1 MLINRKNAMNAV
13 NATSSMKVLCACA
26 LLAGLCLFVLPG
38 VTGIA
43 NAETAEGA
51 GSKDKS
57 AQPVV
62 YVADFKLE
70 GGAGNKVDQR
80 PFQVRKRIKDKVDMV
95 TGAESPGEKAKEIVD
110 SLAQSIVAELEEK
123 NVQSKRI
130 NAQQPPIPRCW
141 VLEGEFMEY
150 DEGDRLKRAAIG
162 FGSGSSDMQ
171 VFIKLTEIAEGNR
184 MVLLDTTMDGKK
196 DRMPGAVITMNPYV
210 AGAKFILTK
219 NAPNRDIKKL
229 GSQIAGRIYDLMRE
243 KGLAAP

>member
-13 NATSSMKVLCACA
+13 NATSSMKILCACA

-219 NAPNRDIKKL
+219 NAPDRDIKKL

>member
-1 MLINRKNAMNAV
+1 MNAV
-13 NATSSMKVLCACA
+13 NATSSIKVLCARA

-38 VTGIA
+38 MAGIA

-70 GGAGNKVDQR
+70 GGAGNKADQR

-130 NAQQPPIPRCW
+130 NGQPPPVPRCW

-184 MVLLDTTMDGKK
+184 MVLLDTTMDGRK

-219 NAPNRDIKKL
+219 NAPDRDIKKL